1 MDTRSHLKQIAL
13 TRFARHGYE
22 GVSLAQ
28 IAAEAGIKKPS
39 IYNHFESKA
48 ALFLELA
55 DDAENT
61 ILALVTESLASQRQA
76 PFEQRLRHLV
86 ECCCTISYR
95 EHQGVFYKRFLLF
108 PPQELSHEARAL
120 SARAERRLDQR
131 LGEIFSAGQADAAL
145 HPALDEAAFIAAFY
159 CLVDGLLSETFMY
172 DKAALARRFEGV
184 WQVFWRG
191 VRAG

>member
-28 IAAEAGIKKPS
+28 IATDAGIKKPS

-61 ILALVTESLASQRQA
+61 LLALVTESLASQRQA

-108 PPQELSHEARAL
+108 PPRS
-120 SARAERRLDQR
+120 SA
-131 LGEIFSAGQADAAL
+131 
-145 HPALDEAAFIAAFY
+145 
-159 CLVDGLLSETFMY
+159 
-172 DKAALARRFEGV
+172 ARRATSAPVPSSVSTSV
-184 WQVFWRG
+184 WARSSTPARRMPPSTRRWTR
-191 VRAG
+191 RPS